1 MLVPLLYLSNNE
13 APTPKRF
20 ISERPDSYRPPRCRG
35 VVGIWSASS
44 DHPDAAEVS
53 PCLPDWVAPT
63 ALHERC
69 RSHKE
74 LCLEMLAVGHEVGHK
89 DKHICA
95 AAGGGLRDAG

>member
-1 MLVPLLYLSNNE
+1 MNSIFAETLKQRGADAEALYLRE
-13 APTPKRF
+13 TRLAPAAPV
-20 ISERPDSYRPPRCRG
+20 PRCRRHL
-35 VVGIWSASS
+35 VGIV

-89 DKHICA
+89 DKH
-95 AAGGGLRDAG
+95 LRCRWRWFA